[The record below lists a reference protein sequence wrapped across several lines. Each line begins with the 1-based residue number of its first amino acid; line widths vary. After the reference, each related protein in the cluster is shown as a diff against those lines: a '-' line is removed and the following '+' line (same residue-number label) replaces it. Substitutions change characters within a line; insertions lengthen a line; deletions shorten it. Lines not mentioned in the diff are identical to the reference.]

1 MKPPTKRRRLGFT
14 LVELLLAMVLFAIT
28 SSLIFGSLRLM
39 ERVQHRTSEK
49 AASQVTLRTGI
60 QTVAT
65 ELREVNNVTASGLSD
80 LKAISANSVTYWGMR
95 ASGMTCEITTSAV
108 KIRLG
113 STYSASRSPVN
124 VRDSLLIFSDGD
136 TLRTND
142 DQWVQVPVLGT
153 PSASTC
159 PDGAAALS
167 ITTPSLIV
175 ANYHVPGPV
184 RIFELMQLAIA
195 TTGGRQYLG
204 ARSLSGGGP
213 LQPVV
218 GPITA
223 GGLQFVYRDQV
234 GAVTASPSAVRAIDL
249 TVRSQTARQVSRIG
263 GGGGSLLT
271 DSLALRVLVRN
282 SR

>member
-1 MKPPTKRRRLGFT
+1 MKPSTKRRRQGFT

-65 ELREVNNVTASGLSD
+65 ELRELNNVAGAGLSD

-95 ASGMTCEITTSAV
+95 ASGMTCEISTSAI

-113 STYSASRSPVN
+113 STYSGARAPVN
-124 VRDSLLIFSDGD
+124 VRDSLLIFSDRD
-136 TLRTND
+136 TLYTSD
-142 DQWVQVPVLGT
+142 DQWVQVPVLGS

-184 RIFELMQLAIA
+184 RIFELMELAIA

-204 ARSLSGGGP
+204 ARSLSGDGV
-213 LQPVV
+213 LRPVV

-223 GGLQFVYRDQV
+223 GGLQFVYRDQN
-234 GAVTASPSAVRAIDL
+234 GAVTATPSAVRAIDL
-249 TVRSQTARQVSRIG
+249 TVRSQTARRVSRIG
-263 GGGGSLLT
+263 GGGAALLT

>member
-1 MKPPTKRRRLGFT
+1 MKRPAKRRGFT

-65 ELREVNNVTASGLSD
+65 ELRELNNVAASGLSD

-113 STYSASRSPVN
+113 STYSAARAPVN
-124 VRDSLLIFSDGD
+124 VRDSLLIFSDRD
-136 TLRTND
+136 TLRTAD

-195 TTGGRQYLG
+195 TTAGRQYLG

-213 LQPVV
+213 LQPVI

-223 GGLQFVYRDQV
+223 GGLQFVYRDQA
-234 GAVTASPSAVRAIDL
+234 GAVTATPSAVRAIDL

-263 GGGGSLLT
+263 GGGESLLT